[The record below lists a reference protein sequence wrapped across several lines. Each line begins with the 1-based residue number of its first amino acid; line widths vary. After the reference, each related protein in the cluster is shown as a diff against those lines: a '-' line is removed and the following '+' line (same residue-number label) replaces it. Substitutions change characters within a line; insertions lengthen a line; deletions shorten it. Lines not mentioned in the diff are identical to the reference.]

1 MKKHKKPERPVQ
13 YLTQEYVERTRH
25 ATPDQIVEFL
35 EQTKQLLAQESCASV
50 SISLRVPQ
58 DLLQVFKSKA
68 EIEGVKYQTLIK
80 KLMSEYVR
88 GKR

>member
-1 MKKHKKPERPVQ
+1 MSKNPERPVQ
-13 YLTQEYVERTRH
+13 YLTREYVERTRH

-35 EQTKQLLAQESCASV
+35 EQSQKLFMQESSASIL
-50 SISLRVPQ
+50 ISLRVPQ
-58 DLLQVFKSKA
+58 LIKSKA

-88 GKR
+88 GKK